1 MGGGERVGKKKKEGG
16 VVPWLGLLWV
26 VLGRVGKRVL
36 FVDLGKGEG
45 GRGKKGGRKG
55 EKGEKKG
62 EALVVVRYM
71 RLEVVGVGVGDVV
84 KPAMGKFCAIV
95 FSFLFLW

>member
-1 MGGGERVGKKKKEGG
+1 MGS
-16 VVPWLGLLWV
+16 
-26 VLGRVGKRVL
+26 VGKRVL
-36 FVDLGKGEG
+36 FVDLGKGEE

-55 EKGEKKG
+55 EKGE
-62 EALVVVRYM
+62 ALVV
-71 RLEVVGVGVGDVV
+71 VGVGDVV